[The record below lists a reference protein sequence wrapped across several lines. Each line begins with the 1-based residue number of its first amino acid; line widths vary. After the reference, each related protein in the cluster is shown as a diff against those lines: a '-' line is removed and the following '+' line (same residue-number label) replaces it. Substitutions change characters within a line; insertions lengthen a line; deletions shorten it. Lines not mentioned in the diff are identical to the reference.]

1 MFDMGFWELIVLGVI
16 GLIVLGPERLP
27 TVARTLGRW
36 TGRARSYMRT
46 LSTELEREV
55 NTKDLR
61 RTFEQTRSEID
72 KTRSEFDQGR
82 RQLESEV
89 RGDDDQAS
97 TTSAPVSST
106 EDPPSQEAATETPA
120 DKPVGRRLESQ
131 TRDGDS

>member
-1 MFDMGFWELIVLGVI
+1 MFDMGFWELVVLGVI

-72 KTRSEFDQGR
+72 QTRSEFDQGR

-89 RGDDDQAS
+89 RGDEDS
-97 TTSAPVSST
+97 GGTTSEPASPT
-106 EDPPSQEAATETPA
+106 PDETVTDESA
-120 DKPVGRRLESQ
+120 DKPTGRRLESQ
-131 TRDGDS
+131 TRDGNS